1 MALTNLT
8 ESIVLHKQDL
18 CEGTD
23 MQEKYGLDP
32 DVYLAVIPADLS
44 EANVV
49 NKNNRIY
56 PLAMWQENHSTLATR
71 VKESF
76 VDGERGH
83 PTGGRA
89 TFDVAVRIIEVTTS
103 LTEAGTEKSQGL
115 LAFINTTE
123 GRDLYTLYKAG
134 FPLGTSSRARG
145 RLTTHKITEDSPYWD
160 VNEAHRGK
168 NVWEVRE
175 WTLGEDGTFDVV
187 RDPSASTFLHTA
199 EESVV
204 QAHERLSEVFNQED
218 PMPFNQEQ
226 MDEALAE
233 LTVKHKAALAE
244 QVAGHVVAL
253 ADQKAALDKSVAD
266 VVAEATVIAKTE
278 QDSALAKRFDVLSER
293 VKLVEGE
300 NQALKDEK
308 AAVAKRSVMEKA
320 ISEAIA
326 DETHSVSLKNLLTN
340 DLDQGILENAEQI
353 GARFTFYKEIV
364 SGLSETAT
372 GRAPV
377 DAADEAE
384 DDVAEDVVVADTAPT
399 DKPKASGS
407 IFSTMMTNSQ
417 GDK

>member
-83 PTGGRA
+83 PTGGQA

-168 NVWEVRE
+168 SVWEVQE

-218 PMPFNQEQ
+218 QMPFTQEQ

-244 QVAGHVVAL
+244 QVAAHVVAL
-253 ADQKAALDKSVAD
+253 AEQKVSLDKSVAA
-266 VVAEATVIAKTE
+266 VVSEAAVIAKTE
-278 QDSALAKRFDVLSER
+278 QDKELAERVNILAER

-308 AAVAKRSVMEKA
+308 ASVAKRTAMEKA
-320 ISEAIA
+320 IAEATA
-326 DETHSVSLKNLLTN
+326 AEDHAASLKNMLTH
-340 DLDQGILENAEQI
+340 DLDQGILENADQI

-364 SGLSETAT
+364 SGLAEKAT

-377 DAADEAE
+377 DAADEAD
-384 DDVAEDVVVADTAPT
+384 DDVAEDVVVPDAAPVAKTAG
-399 DKPKASGS
+399 SS
-407 IFSTMMTNSQ
+407 IFSTMMSNSQ